1 MNRIEAE
8 TKLEFLET
16 SEEARAAG
24 LRRIKRRHFTK
35 PGEVTLK
42 DCKVTL
48 EIEIDAD
55 VLKYFE
61 EQAGEENYKAEINR
75 VLREK
80 MENAARNEIGRIRR
94 ELLDDAEFLQELKEK
109 LAA

>member
-1 MNRIEAE
+1 MKKTDAE
-8 TKLEFLET
+8 SKLEYLET

-24 LRRIKRRHFTK
+24 LRRIKRRHIAK

-48 EIEIDAD
+48 EIVLDAD
-55 VLKYFE
+55 VLSYFE
-61 EQAGEENYKAEINR
+61 EEAGEENFKAEINA

-80 MENAARNEIGRIRR
+80 MEKSLALKKLRR
-94 ELLDDAEFLQELKEK
+94 ELLDDKEFLQELKEK